1 MDNLIKKKKLTS
13 WQIVKE
19 KYPTSYVAGGEKL
32 SLADLHPILLVAS
45 AQEGLRFVKENQ
57 GRVIEIEQIEWDEL
71 PEELVVHQTLMERQY
86 FYKEEF
92 FLSVQNTTEDG
103 QAIVDLIERKR
114 RILLPV
120 APWYRNFGSYRRGLP
135 VVISSIVYIFIMM
148 SALVSCIGEDDL
160 NSKTPN
166 ASSEVLQAPDPIEKP
181 IIKEIVEKPKLQ
193 STRLGDIEV
202 KSLKNESETEKLGDY
217 AFITT
222 TKNKIT
228 SYNLIK
234 FFVKDIP
241 KLAGT
246 DYLLI
251 DLQDGTALYKVA
263 GASMLTYGPYEP
275 GSNRLSSKWED
286 IIVDPTGETVIGE
299 LYDGVD
305 LSRALFPNIQEP
317 EVSEPVEVEPEVVVE
332 TPEVVE
338 EPEVSIDIPQFEFF
352 ANCTEL
358 EVVYPNGVDST
369 HPAYQS
375 KMDRDKDGF
384 ACD

>member
-13 WQIVKE
+13 WQIVKK
-19 KYPTSYVAGGEKL
+19 KYPTSYVAGGTKYDM
-32 SLADLHPILLVAS
+32 SDFNPIFLVAS

-57 GRVIEIEQIEWDEL
+57 GRVIEIEKNKWEEL
-71 PEELVVHQTLMERQY
+71 PDELVVKQTLSERIY
-86 FYKEEF
+86 SYKDRFY
-92 FLSVQNTTEDG
+92 LSVQNTTQDG
-103 QAIVDLIERKR
+103 QAIVELIERKR
-114 RILLPV
+114 RILLPA
-120 APWYRNFGSYRRGLP
+120 APWYRNIDSYRSGLP
-135 VVISSIVYIFIMM
+135 VIISSVVYIFIMM

-160 NSKTPN
+160 DSITPDD
-166 ASSEVLQAPDPIEKP
+166 SSEVLQALDPIEKP

-202 KSLKNESETEKLGDY
+202 KSLKNESETENLGDY
-217 AFITT
+217 AFIST

-234 FFVKDIP
+234 FFVKDIS

-263 GASMLTYGPYEP
+263 GASMLTYGPYES
-275 GSNRLSSKWED
+275 GNDRLSSKWED

-299 LYDGVD
+299 LYDGID

-317 EVSEPVEVEPEVVVE
+317 EVSEPVEAEPEVVVE

-338 EPEVSIDIPQFEFF
+338 EPEVSIDTPQFEFF

-358 EVVYPNGVDST
+358 KAVHPNGVDSS

>member
-13 WQIVKE
+13 LQIVKK
-19 KYPTSYVAGGEKL
+19 KYPTSYVADGTKYDM
-32 SLADLHPILLVAS
+32 SDFNPIFLVAS

-57 GRVIEIEQIEWDEL
+57 GRVIEIESIKWEEL
-71 PEELVVHQTLMERQY
+71 PEELVVKQTLSERIY
-86 FYKEEF
+86 SYKDKFY
-92 FLSVQNTTEDG
+92 LSVQNTTQDG
-103 QAIVDLIERKR
+103 QAVVELIERKR

-120 APWYRNFGSYRRGLP
+120 APWYRNIDSYRRGLP

-160 NSKTPN
+160 DSKTPN
-166 ASSEVLQAPDPIEKP
+166 ASSEVHQTVDLIEDRTL
-181 IIKEIVEKPKLQ
+181 VEEPSLQ

-202 KSLKNESETEKLGDY
+202 KSSMSESETEDVRNY
-217 AFITT
+217 AFIST

-234 FFVKDIP
+234 FFDKDIS

-263 GASMLTYGPYEP
+263 GASMLTYGPYES
-275 GSNRLSSKWED
+275 GSDRLSSKWED

-338 EPEVSIDIPQFEFF
+338 EPEVSIDTPQFEFF

-358 EVVYPNGVDST
+358 KAVHPNGVDSS

-375 KMDRDKDGF
+375 KMDRDEDGF